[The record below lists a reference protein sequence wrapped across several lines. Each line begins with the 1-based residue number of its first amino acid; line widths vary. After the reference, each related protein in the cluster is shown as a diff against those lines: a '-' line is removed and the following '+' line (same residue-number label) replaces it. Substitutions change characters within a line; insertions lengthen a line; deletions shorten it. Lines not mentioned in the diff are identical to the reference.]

1 MNKIVEE
8 LFKLQDKDYRDFQ
21 AKLIPNVGIDYFI
34 GVRTPNLR
42 KYAKEMIKNQSY
54 ESFLEELPHKYFDE
68 NQLHAFILSEIKDY
82 NQLITY
88 INSFLPYIDN
98 WATCDQLT
106 PNILKKNRDK
116 LIKEI
121 KRWLKSK
128 EIYTLRF
135 SIKMLMQHYL
145 DDEFKEEYLN
155 LVSKIKTE
163 DYYLKMMI
171 SWYFATA
178 LSKQYPIAVKY
189 LEEHK
194 LDKWIHNKTIQKAI
208 ESYRIT
214 PEQKKYLKSLK
225 K

>member
-208 ESYRIT
+208 ESYRIS

>member
-8 LFKLQDKDYRDFQ
+8 LFKLQDKDYLDFQ
-21 AKLIPNVGIDYFI
+21 AKLIPNVDIDYFI

-128 EIYTLRF
+128 ETYTLRF

-208 ESYRIT
+208 ESYRIS